1 MLWTNADSDA
11 GWRATIRSHAT
22 YLHEL
27 AAKGLPLPG
36 PFKISSLY
44 LEGIMC
50 DVLHAVDQGVAC
62 HVVANVFI
70 EIMGLRHWGGNQ
82 ELQLKG
88 LQVNVRTILLS
99 AFHYPTES
107 E

>member
-1 MLWTNADSDA
+1 
-11 GWRATIRSHAT
+11 
-22 YLHEL
+22 
-27 AAKGLPLPG
+27 
-36 PFKISSLY
+36 
-44 LEGIMC
+44 MC

-88 LQVNVRTILLS
+88 LQVDVPHYLTFCVSLS
-99 AFHYPTES
+99 D
-107 E
+107 

>member
-1 MLWTNADSDA
+1 
-11 GWRATIRSHAT
+11 
-22 YLHEL
+22 
-27 AAKGLPLPG
+27 
-36 PFKISSLY
+36 
-44 LEGIMC
+44 MC

-99 AFHYPTES
+99 AFH
-107 E
+107 